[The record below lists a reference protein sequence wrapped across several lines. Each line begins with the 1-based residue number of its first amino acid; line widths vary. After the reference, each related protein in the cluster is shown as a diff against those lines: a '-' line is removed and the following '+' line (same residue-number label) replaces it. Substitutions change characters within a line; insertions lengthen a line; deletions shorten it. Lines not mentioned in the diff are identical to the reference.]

1 MAAKSILQV
10 AERVEKALEEAQVLQ
25 KSVDDGIVKTN
36 QNILDANNSLAKVLF
51 IFYIPYNFFFFLF
64 QLEIFIML

>member
-51 IFYIPYNFFFFLF
+51 IIYIPYNFLNFYFN
-64 QLEIFIML
+64 